1 MTETGLTLLNDKNY
15 KEFIADGVSVVL
27 VSLMLPVRN
36 DKDEPKEC
44 PYCVKLKAKAEG
56 LTHRKIGTLI
66 INDNSE
72 FKREYFKTIES
83 GKAFPVI
90 MVFENGAEKYRA
102 SGDMPVEQ
110 LEAFLDTGIR
120 QQGKGINLDNAT
132 VNDLKALIYDEI
144 IKHKNAENNIKM
156 LEQMLASRQKG

>member
-1 MTETGLTLLNDKNY
+1 MTETGLTLLNDSNY

-27 VSLMLPVRN
+27 VSLILQN
-36 DKDEPKEC
+36 GKEC
-44 PYCVKLKAKAEG
+44 PYCLKLKAKAEG

-83 GKAFPVI
+83 GKSFPVI

-144 IKHKNAENNIKM
+144 IKHKNAESNIKM
-156 LEQMLASRQKG
+156 LEGMLAQRQKGL